1 VYVDLLDSLSENIDL
16 QLNNNGSYIVY
27 FEGSPTYDI
36 CIGRNGEE
44 CMPSLVES
52 LVSQSCNPLHK
63 LGGDETL
70 MLHVDQ

>member
-16 QLNNNGSYIVY
+16 QCNNNGSYLVY

-44 CMPSLVES
+44 CMPCLVES
-52 LVSQSCNPLHK
+52 LVSQSFGFMGIIHEDVMIKKICI
-63 LGGDETL
+63 
-70 MLHVDQ
+70 